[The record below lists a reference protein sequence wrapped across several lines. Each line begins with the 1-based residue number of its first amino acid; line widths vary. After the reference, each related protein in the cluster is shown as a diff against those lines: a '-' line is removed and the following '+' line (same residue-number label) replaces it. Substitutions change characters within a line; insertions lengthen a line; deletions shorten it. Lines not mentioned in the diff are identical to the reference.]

1 MSDISN
7 SEEIVRI
14 KVVGV
19 GGGGGNA
26 VNRMVDFG
34 VKYVDFIA
42 VNTDSQALNNSRAAT
57 KIQIGDKVTRGKGAG
72 SKPEIGQRAA
82 EESRDE
88 IVDAIKGADMVFVT
102 SGMGGGTGTGAA
114 PEVAKVARELGILTV
129 GVVTKPFLF
138 EGQRRMLQAEEGI
151 SKLRESVDSLVV
163 IPNERL
169 KYSSQQRITLKNA
182 FIVVDDVLRQA
193 VQSISDLILVPGIV
207 NLDFADVTSIMRDAG
222 FAHMGV
228 GIASGKDKA
237 ECAAKMAVSSP
248 LLETTIDGAKGLIV
262 NVTAA
267 PDIGLDDIEIA
278 SSMISDQAD
287 KDANIIW
294 GAAFDESMDDQLRVT
309 VIATGFSTRESY
321 IPVSPSLNTKS
332 RRSFSPSYNER
343 SSVIEDQQRSTV
355 VFDGRAD
362 LSGIDSNAGE
372 LSSLSD
378 DALKQSSD
386 VLFDHSEPDTSTS
399 KPTQKESGSKKDS
412 IVEDIMAMFN
422 RYR

>member
-1 MSDISN
+1 MSIN
-7 SEEIVRI
+7 NENVVKI
-14 KVVGV
+14 KVIGV

-26 VNRMVDFG
+26 VNRMVDSG
-34 VKYVDFIA
+34 IEYVDFIA
-42 VNTDSQALNNSRAAT
+42 VNTDVQALGDSKAAT

-82 EESRDE
+82 EESHDE
-88 IVDAIKGADMVFVT
+88 IVDAIKGSDMVFVT

-114 PEVAKVARELGILTV
+114 PEVARAAKELGILTV

-182 FIVVDDVLRQA
+182 FIIVDDVLRQA

-309 VIATGFSTRESY
+309 VIATGFATRESY
-321 IPVSPSLNTKS
+321 LPVSPDLDVKPK
-332 RRSFSPSYNER
+332 RSFGSLFNNSVVANNNVQVEHFDSLGDRKLDSGSDMFCTSPKDE
-343 SSVIEDQQRSTV
+343 SSAPVS
-355 VFDGRAD
+355 
-362 LSGIDSNAGE
+362 
-372 LSSLSD
+372 
-378 DALKQSSD
+378 
-386 VLFDHSEPDTSTS
+386 DHSPQTNVT
-399 KPTQKESGSKKDS
+399 KKDS

>member
-1 MSDISN
+1 M
-7 SEEIVRI
+7 
-14 KVVGV
+14 
-19 GGGGGNA
+19 
-26 VNRMVDFG
+26 
-34 VKYVDFIA
+34 
-42 VNTDSQALNNSRAAT
+42 
-57 KIQIGDKVTRGKGAG
+57 
-72 SKPEIGQRAA
+72 
-82 EESRDE
+82 
-88 IVDAIKGADMVFVT
+88 
-102 SGMGGGTGTGAA
+102 
-114 PEVAKVARELGILTV
+114 
-129 GVVTKPFLF
+129 
-138 EGQRRMLQAEEGI
+138 
-151 SKLRESVDSLVV
+151 RESVDSLVV